1 GCLHSAAVWRHGISL
16 VRGVLQKMTER
27 QWLLFLSLLPDVGRQ
42 TLRHLLERQQVWRLT
57 PDEVLRLPAETLQ
70 NEYRLPPRALRA
82 LQESLPALRQETE
95 RLEAQLTRC
104 GVRWLSFQDAAYPRQ
119 LECMPDPPALLFL
132 YGNYELLSEPT
143 FALLASHTISPEGLA
158 ELEQVAQSFFGS
170 GWVPVTSATQPA
182 YQRLLLCAL
191 RANRPYIL
199 VLDRGLLSAFGDD
212 LRREP
217 LRQARIWR
225 AEFDPSRALAIS
237 PFRPRDGWLASSGR
251 YRDAL
256 IAYLSDAPVVIEAR
270 PDGYMVQLCR
280 EMLQRGGTLSVLA
293 YRLDQLPGNRQIV
306 EAGGKPIAST
316 SWTGE

>member
-1 GCLHSAAVWRHGISL
+1 MS
-16 VRGVLQKMTER
+16 ER

-57 PDEVLRLPAETLQ
+57 PDELLRLPAETLRE
-70 NEYRLPPRALRA
+70 EYRLPPRALRA
-82 LQESLPALRQETE
+82 LQENLATLRQEAE
-95 RLEAQLTRC
+95 RLEAHLTRC

-119 LECMPDPPALLFL
+119 LERMPDPPALLFL
-132 YGNYELLSEPT
+132 YGNYELLHQPT

-158 ELEQVAQSFFGS
+158 ELEQVAQSFFND
-170 GWVPVTSATQPA
+170 GWVPIVSATQPA

-212 LRREP
+212 LRKEP

-225 AEFDPSRALAIS
+225 AEFDPTNALALS
-237 PFRPRDGWLASSGR
+237 PFRPRDGWLAANGR

-256 IAYLSDAPVVIEAR
+256 IAHLSDALIVIEAR
-270 PDGYMVQLCR
+270 PDGYIVQLCR

-293 YRLDQLPGNRQIV
+293 HRLDQLPGNRQIV
-306 EAGGKPIAST
+306 EAGGRPIAAISET
-316 SWTGE
+316 A